1 MRRGCLPVLLVIV
14 SLLGAGCLES
24 PPAQE
29 GLGDVSGHWLKN
41 SGEPDI
47 LLNLSEG
54 GTAELRFLLDL
65 GIAKT
70 IQVRNGSWEPTGG
83 NQLNLTYVAP
93 LSNGTR
99 VLSLER
105 DGDRLQLVKVWNQT
119 GELEGEMNLSFRH
132 VVGDPGQQFYLGVE
146 NPFATRLPA

>member
-1 MRRGCLPVLLVIV
+1 MPRSEGRAGARG
-14 SLLGAGCLES
+14 SA
-24 PPAQE
+24 A
-29 GLGDVSGHWLKN
+29 
-41 SGEPDI
+41 I
-47 LLNLSEG
+47 LLALVLASACSFDYEG
-54 GTAELRFLLDL
+54 AKAPGGEELPDAVFHDFDHSVYM
-65 GIAKT
+65 G
-70 IQVRNGSWEPTGG
+70 
-83 NQLNLTYVAP
+83 
-93 LSNGTR
+93 GTR